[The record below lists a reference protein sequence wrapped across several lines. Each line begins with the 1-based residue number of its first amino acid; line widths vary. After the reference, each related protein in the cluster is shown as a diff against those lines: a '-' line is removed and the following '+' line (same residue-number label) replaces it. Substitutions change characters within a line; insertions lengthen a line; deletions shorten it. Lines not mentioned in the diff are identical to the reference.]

1 MLSINWSDVV
11 STITQI
17 RGYLIAIGVIIAIAV
32 IVIIA
37 CMKLPKAKKF
47 LIRRQ
52 SVVAMTAGVVVVLNL
67 ICTGPMYTLLSLVS
81 GTGTLTEA
89 TAADAEKLGE
99 EIAEEGIVLL
109 KNEDHVLP
117 FSGSKNLNVF
127 GWASVAPCYGG
138 TGSGALNDTYHIVD
152 LLEGLKNAG
161 FDTNTKLSDFYK
173 SYREERPVVGMWEQD
188 WTLPE
193 PPAADYTEDMINEA
207 RDFSENAVIVLT
219 RAGGEHIDLPQD
231 VTEVNYTDNSDAY
244 EDFPAG
250 THYLE
255 PSQSE
260 RDMIELVCSNFD
272 NVVLVYNGANVMELS
287 VADEYEQI
295 KGAVWCPGTGN
306 SGFNALGRIFSG
318 EVNPSAKA
326 ADTFVKDL
334 TAAPGWNNFGD
345 FQYDNMDE
353 FTISDSDPYVPGTV
367 PHFVNYTEGIY
378 VGYKFYETAAAEGLI
393 NYDEIVQYS
402 FGHGLSYTTFTQ
414 EMGEI
419 SKDADGTI
427 SFDVTVTNTGN
438 AAGKEIV
445 EVYYNPPYTSG
456 GIEKASANLAAFGKT
471 DMLEPGA
478 SQTLTL
484 SFTEE
489 DMASYDVDGE
499 GCYVLESGDY
509 EISINTD
516 SHNIIDSQ
524 TYTVENTVVYD
535 EDHARSTDNTAAVN
549 RFDFAKGKIAY
560 LSRENNFAN
569 YEEAM
574 AGPST
579 YSMPEEDK
587 AVFINNSNFEPG
599 EDENAEMPTTGADH
613 NMELIE
619 LRGADYDDERWD
631 ALLDQMTIDE
641 MVNMIALGGYQTA
654 EAKSIG
660 KIATTDCDGPAALN
674 NNFTGVGSIGFPAE
688 LMIANSWN
696 EDLAYAYGESIG
708 EMAEEMNVSG
718 WYAPAMNIHRSAF
731 GGRNFEYYSED
742 STLSGIIAAS
752 TVNGAKSHG
761 VYAYIKHFALNEQ
774 ETNRWEMLCTW
785 ADEQAMREI
794 YLKPFELCVK
804 NGGTTAIMSSYNYI
818 GSQWA
823 GASSPLLIDVLRNEW
838 GFQGIVLTDYFAD
851 FGYMDAARSIY
862 NGGSACLINRDVVT
876 NYVTDTDNPTTVQHM
891 RRACHDVLYTAVN
904 SRGFEEE
911 NITTG
916 LMIWQIILIA
926 ADVLIAALLILL
938 EIFTIRKYITKKNEE
953 KIVIT
958 EKPEENSQE

>member
-11 STITQI
+11 STLTQI
-17 RGYLIAIGVIIAIAV
+17 RGYLIAIGVIIAVGI
-32 IVIIA
+32 ILMIA
-37 CMKLPKAKKF
+37 CMKLSASKKF

-52 SVVAMTAGVVVVLNL
+52 SIVAMVVGVVFVLNL

-89 TAADAEKLGE
+89 TAADAEELGE
-99 EIAEEGIVLL
+99 DIAEEGIVLL
-109 KNEDHVLP
+109 ENENQVLP
-117 FSGSKNLNVF
+117 YSNDKNLNVF

-152 LLEGLKNAG
+152 LLEGLENAG
-161 FDTNTKLSDFYK
+161 FDTNTELSEFYK
-173 SYREERPVVGMWEQD
+173 AYHEERPEVGMWEQD

-193 PPAADYTEDMINEA
+193 PPATEYTDEMINNAKE
-207 RDFSENAVIVLT
+207 FSENAVIVLT

-231 VTEVNYTDNSDAY
+231 VTEVNYTNNSEDY

-260 RDMIELVCSNFD
+260 LDMIELVCNNFD
-272 NVVLVYNGANVMELS
+272 NVVLVYNGANVMELT

-295 KGAVWCPGTGN
+295 KGVIWCPGTGN
-306 SGFNALGRIFSG
+306 SGFNALGRILSG

-326 ADTFVKDL
+326 ADTFVRDL
-334 TAAPGWNNFGD
+334 TLSPSWNNFGD

-353 FTISDSDPYVPGTV
+353 FTIADTDPYVPGTV

-378 VGYKFYETAAAEGLI
+378 VGYKFYETAATEGLI
-393 NYDEIVQYS
+393 NYDDVVQYS

-427 SFDVTVTNTGN
+427 SFDVTVTNTGDTK
-438 AAGKEIV
+438 GKDVV
-445 EVYYNPPYTSG
+445 EVYYNPPYTNG
-456 GIEKASANLAAFGKT
+456 GIEKSSANLAAFDKT
-471 DMLEPGA
+471 DILEPGA

-489 DMASYDVDGE
+489 EMASYDVNGA
-499 GCYVLESGDY
+499 GCYVLEAGDY
-509 EISINTD
+509 EISINSD
-516 SHNIIDSQ
+516 VHNSIDSQ
-524 TYTVENTVVYD
+524 TYTVDSTVVYD
-535 EDHARSTDNTAAVN
+535 ENNARSSDNTAAVN
-549 RFDFAKGKIAY
+549 HFEFAKGELTY

-569 YEEAM
+569 YEEAV
-574 AGPST
+574 AGPLT
-579 YSMPEEDK
+579 NSMPEADK
-587 AVFINNSNFEPG
+587 AVFVNNSNFEPE
-599 EDENAEMPTTGADH
+599 EDPNAEMPTTGADN

-631 ALLDQMTIDE
+631 TLLDQMTIDE

-708 EMAEEMNVSG
+708 AMAEEMNVSG

-742 STLSGIIAAS
+742 STLSGIIATS
-752 TVNGAKSHG
+752 TVKGAKSHG

-804 NGGTTAIMSSYNYI
+804 EGGTTAIMSSYNYI

-823 GASSPLLIDVLRNEW
+823 GASSPLLVDVLRNEW

-862 NGGSACLINRDVVT
+862 NGGSSCLINRDVVT

-891 RRACHDVLYTAVN
+891 RRAAHDVLYTAVN

-911 NITTG
+911 NISTG

-926 ADVLIAALLILL
+926 ADVILAALMILL
-938 EIFTIRKYITKKNEE
+938 EVFTIRKFKAKRNAE

-958 EKPEENSQE
+958 EKAEETTQE

>member
-11 STITQI
+11 STLTQI
-17 RGYLIAIGVIIAIAV
+17 RGYLIAIGVIIAVGI
-32 IVIIA
+32 ILMIA
-37 CMKLPKAKKF
+37 CMKLSASKKF

-52 SVVAMTAGVVVVLNL
+52 SIVAMVVGVVFVLNL

-89 TAADAEKLGE
+89 TAADAEELGE
-99 EIAEEGIVLL
+99 DIAEEGIVLL
-109 KNEDHVLP
+109 ENEDQILP
-117 FSGSKNLNVF
+117 YSNDKNLNVF

-152 LLEGLKNAG
+152 LLEGLENAG
-161 FDTNTKLSDFYK
+161 FDTNTELSEFYK
-173 SYREERPVVGMWEQD
+173 AYHEERPEVGMWEQD

-193 PPAADYTEDMINEA
+193 PPATEYTDEMINNAKE
-207 RDFSENAVIVLT
+207 FSENAVIVLT

-231 VTEVNYTDNSDAY
+231 VTEVNYTNNSEDY

-260 RDMIELVCSNFD
+260 LDMIELVCNNFD
-272 NVVLVYNGANVMELS
+272 NVVLVYNGANVMELT

-295 KGAVWCPGTGN
+295 KGVIWCPGTGN
-306 SGFNALGRIFSG
+306 SGFNALGRILSG

-326 ADTFVKDL
+326 ADTFVRDL
-334 TAAPGWNNFGD
+334 TLSPSWNNFGD

-353 FTISDSDPYVPGTV
+353 FTIADTDPYVPGTV

-378 VGYKFYETAAAEGLI
+378 VGYKFYETAATEGLI
-393 NYDEIVQYS
+393 NYDDVVQYS

-427 SFDVTVTNTGN
+427 SFDVTVTNTGDTK
-438 AAGKEIV
+438 GKDVV
-445 EVYYNPPYTSG
+445 EVYYNPPYTNG
-456 GIEKASANLAAFGKT
+456 GIEKSSANLAAFDKT
-471 DMLEPGA
+471 DILEPGA

-489 DMASYDVDGE
+489 EMASYDVNGA
-499 GCYVLESGDY
+499 GCYVLEAGDY
-509 EISINTD
+509 EISINSD
-516 SHNIIDSQ
+516 VHNNIDSQ
-524 TYTVENTVVYD
+524 TYTVDSTVVYD
-535 EDHARSTDNTAAVN
+535 ENNARSSDNTAAVN
-549 RFDFAKGKIAY
+549 HFEFAKGELTY

-569 YEEAM
+569 YEEAV
-574 AGPST
+574 AGPLT
-579 YSMPEEDK
+579 NSMPEADK
-587 AVFINNSNFEPG
+587 AVFVNNSNFEPE
-599 EDENAEMPTTGADH
+599 EDPNAEMPTTGADN

-631 ALLDQMTIDE
+631 TLLDQMTIDE

-708 EMAEEMNVSG
+708 AMAEEMNVSG

-742 STLSGIIAAS
+742 STLSGIIATS
-752 TVNGAKSHG
+752 TVKGAKSHG

-804 NGGTTAIMSSYNYI
+804 EGGTTAIMSSYNYI

-823 GASSPLLIDVLRNEW
+823 GASSPLLVDVLRNEW

-862 NGGSACLINRDVVT
+862 NGGSSCLINRDVVT

-891 RRACHDVLYTAVN
+891 RRAAHDVLYTAVN

-911 NITTG
+911 NISTG

-926 ADVLIAALLILL
+926 ADVILAALMILL
-938 EIFTIRKYITKKNEE
+938 EVFTIRKFKAKRNAE

-958 EKPEENSQE
+958 EKAEETTQE

>member
-378 VGYKFYETAAAEGLI
+378 VGYKFYETAAVEGLI
-393 NYDEIVQYS
+393 NYDETVQYS

-427 SFDVTVTNTGN
+427 SFDVTVTNTGT
-438 AAGKEIV
+438 AAGKEVV

-489 DMASYDVDGE
+489 DMASYDVEGE

-524 TYTVENTVVYD
+524 TYTVGNTVVYD

-560 LSRENNFAN
+560 LSRENNFVN

-587 AVFINNSNFEPG
+587 AVFINNSNFEPV

-613 NMELIE
+613 DMELIE

-631 ALLDQMTIDE
+631 TLLDQMTIDE

-926 ADVLIAALLILL
+926 ADVLITALLILL
-938 EIFTIRKYITKKNEE
+938 EIFTIRKYKTKKNEE

>member
-1 MLSINWSDVV
+1 M
-11 STITQI
+11 
-17 RGYLIAIGVIIAIAV
+17 
-32 IVIIA
+32 
-37 CMKLPKAKKF
+37 
-47 LIRRQ
+47 
-52 SVVAMTAGVVVVLNL
+52 AMTAGVVVVLNL

-378 VGYKFYETAAAEGLI
+378 VGYKFYETAAVEGLI
-393 NYDEIVQYS
+393 NYDETVQYS

-427 SFDVTVTNTGN
+427 SFDVTVTNTGT
-438 AAGKEIV
+438 AAGKEVV

-489 DMASYDVDGE
+489 DMASYDVEGE

-524 TYTVENTVVYD
+524 TYTVGNTVVYD

-587 AVFINNSNFEPG
+587 AVFINNSNFEPV

-613 NMELIE
+613 DMELIE

-631 ALLDQMTIDE
+631 TLLDQMTIDE

-926 ADVLIAALLILL
+926 ADVLITALLILL
-938 EIFTIRKYITKKNEE
+938 EIFTIRKYKTKKNEE

>member
-11 STITQI
+11 STLTQI
-17 RGYLIAIGVIIAIAV
+17 RGYLIAIGVIIAVGI
-32 IVIIA
+32 ILMIA
-37 CMKLPKAKKF
+37 CMKLSASKKF

-52 SVVAMTAGVVVVLNL
+52 SIVAMVVGVVFVLNL

-89 TAADAEKLGE
+89 TAADAEELGE
-99 EIAEEGIVLL
+99 DIAEEGIVLL
-109 KNEDHVLP
+109 ENENQVLP
-117 FSGSKNLNVF
+117 YSNDKNLNVF

-152 LLEGLKNAG
+152 LLEGLENAG
-161 FDTNTKLSDFYK
+161 FDTNTELSEFYK
-173 SYREERPVVGMWEQD
+173 AYHEERPEVGMWEQD

-193 PPAADYTEDMINEA
+193 PPATEYTDEMINNAKE
-207 RDFSENAVIVLT
+207 FSENAVIVLT

-231 VTEVNYTDNSDAY
+231 VTEVNYTNNSEDY

-260 RDMIELVCSNFD
+260 LDMIELVCNNFD
-272 NVVLVYNGANVMELS
+272 NVVLVYNGANVMELT

-295 KGAVWCPGTGN
+295 KGVIWCPGTGN
-306 SGFNALGRIFSG
+306 SGFNALGRILSG

-326 ADTFVKDL
+326 ADTFVRDL
-334 TAAPGWNNFGD
+334 TLSPSWNNFGD

-353 FTISDSDPYVPGTV
+353 FTIADTDPYVPGTV

-378 VGYKFYETAAAEGLI
+378 VGYKFYETAATEGLI
-393 NYDEIVQYS
+393 NYDDVVQYS

-427 SFDVTVTNTGN
+427 SFDVTVTNTGDTK
-438 AAGKEIV
+438 GKDVV
-445 EVYYNPPYTSG
+445 EVYYNPPYTNG
-456 GIEKASANLAAFGKT
+456 GIEKSSANLAAFDKT
-471 DMLEPGA
+471 DILEPGA

-489 DMASYDVDGE
+489 EMASYDVNGA
-499 GCYVLESGDY
+499 GCYVLEAGDY
-509 EISINTD
+509 EISINSD
-516 SHNIIDSQ
+516 VHNSIDSQ
-524 TYTVENTVVYD
+524 TYTVDSTVVYD
-535 EDHARSTDNTAAVN
+535 ENNARSSDNTAAVN
-549 RFDFAKGKIAY
+549 HFGFAKGELTY

-569 YEEAM
+569 YEEAV
-574 AGPST
+574 AGPLT
-579 YSMPEEDK
+579 NSMPEADK
-587 AVFINNSNFEPG
+587 AVFVNNSNFEPE
-599 EDENAEMPTTGADH
+599 EDPNAEMPTTGADN

-631 ALLDQMTIDE
+631 TLLDQMTIDE

-708 EMAEEMNVSG
+708 AMAEEMNVSG

-742 STLSGIIAAS
+742 STLSGIIATS
-752 TVNGAKSHG
+752 TVKGAKSHG

-804 NGGTTAIMSSYNYI
+804 EGGTTAIMSSYNYI

-823 GASSPLLIDVLRNEW
+823 GASSPLLVDVLRNEW

-862 NGGSACLINRDVVT
+862 NGGSSCLINRDVVT

-891 RRACHDVLYTAVN
+891 RRAAHDVLYTAVN

-911 NITTG
+911 NISTG

-926 ADVLIAALLILL
+926 ADVILAALMILL
-938 EIFTIRKYITKKNEE
+938 EVFTIRKFKAKRNAE

-958 EKPEENSQE
+958 EKAEETTQE